1 MLVVSAFLLFDWYFI
16 LIIFVDIVVVVE
28 NWPVRN
34 VDNRSMSMIYLILL
48 LA

>member
-1 MLVVSAFLLFDWYFI
+1 MFLVSVFLLFDWYFI
-16 LIIFVDIVVVVE
+16 LIIVVDIVVVVE

-34 VDNRSMSMIYLILL
+34 VDNRSISMIYLILL